1 MGDPL
6 SDPIR
11 LGVVEY
17 VNSRPLAWAFLQ
29 GRHEGVFEDVA
40 LPPAEVAD
48 RLRAGTLDAGLLP
61 SAELARIP
69 DLRVVP
75 DLCIAAEHEVNSV
88 LLLSKVPPEEIRS
101 LSVDAN
107 SRTSAVLVRIL
118 LAERWNVDPEI
129 ERSPPVLEAQ
139 LMRNDAALLIGDA
152 ALKADREGL
161 EVIDLAGEWR
171 RLTGLPF
178 VFAVWAVR
186 DEVDNPALPFYF
198 HQSLR
203 FGLANLPR
211 IVRQASRD
219 LGLSESETH
228 SYFTRNLKYT
238 LGEAEERSLEEFFAR
253 ARRHGLLPE
262 APPVDFLDLEMVG

>member
-1 MGDPL
+1 M
-6 SDPIR
+6 SEPIR
-11 LGVVEY
+11 LGIVEY

-29 GRHEGVFEDVA
+29 GRHRETFEGVA
-40 LPPAEVAD
+40 LPPAGVAD
-48 RLRAGTLDAGLLP
+48 RLRDGSLDAGLLP

-69 DLRVVP
+69 DLQVVP
-75 DLCIAAEHEVNSV
+75 GLCIAAEHEVNSV

-101 LSVDAN
+101 LAVDSN

-118 LAERWNVDPEI
+118 LEERWNVEPEI
-129 ERSPPVLEAQ
+129 RRVPPVLEVQ
-139 LMRNDAALLIGDA
+139 LAEHDAALLIGDA
-152 ALKADREGL
+152 ALKADRDGL
-161 EVIDLAGEWR
+161 RVIDLAGEWR

-186 DEVDNPALPFYF
+186 EEVDNPALPFYF

-211 IVRQASRD
+211 IVRQASKD

-253 ARRHGLLPE
+253 ARRHDLLPE
-262 APPVDFLDLEMVG
+262 APPVEFLDLEMVG